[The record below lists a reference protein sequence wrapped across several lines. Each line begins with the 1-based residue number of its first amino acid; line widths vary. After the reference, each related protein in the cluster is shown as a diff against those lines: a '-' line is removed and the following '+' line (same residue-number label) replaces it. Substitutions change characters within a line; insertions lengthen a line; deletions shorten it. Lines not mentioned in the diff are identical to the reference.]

1 MGAIILLSSGLDS
14 TVALAMALEEG
25 EIDLALTV
33 DYGQRAAVPECE
45 HSRQIADHYR
55 LRHQVVRLPWFADF
69 PGCALLDAS
78 LPLPEPGREAIDR
91 GGPEVTRSAADVWV
105 PNRNGVLLAVAG
117 AYADARG
124 SDRVV
129 VGFNREEAATFPD
142 NGEPF
147 LQATS
152 AAFSFSTRRP
162 VRAASPTSGLDKT
175 EIVRRGMA
183 LGAPLSLVWPCY
195 RAGPAPCR
203 RCESC
208 QRFLRATEAA
218 DWRVGP

>member
-14 TVALAMALEEG
+14 TVALAMAREQA
-25 EIDLALTV
+25 EIDLVLTV
-33 DYGQRAAVPECE
+33 DYGQRAAGPECQ
-45 HSRQIADHYR
+45 HSRKIADHYR
-55 LRHQVVRLPWFADF
+55 LRHQVVQLPWFADF
-69 PGCALLDAS
+69 PAGALLDTS
-78 LPLPEPGREAIDR
+78 LPLPEPGREAIDA
-91 GGPEVTRSAADVWV
+91 GGAEVTRSAADVWV

-117 AYADARG
+117 AYADALG

-142 NGEPF
+142 NGAPF

-162 VRAASPTSGLDKT
+162 VRAESPTSALNKT

-183 LGAPLSLVWPCY
+183 LDAPLALVWPCY
-195 RAGPAPCR
+195 RAGPVLCR

-218 DWRVGP
+218 GWRPEP